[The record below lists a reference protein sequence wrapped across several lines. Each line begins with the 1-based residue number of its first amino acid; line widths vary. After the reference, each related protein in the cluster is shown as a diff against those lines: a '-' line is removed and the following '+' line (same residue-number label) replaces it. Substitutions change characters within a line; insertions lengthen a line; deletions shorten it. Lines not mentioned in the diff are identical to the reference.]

1 MQLFK
6 VYPLTDERV
15 KEVALLHLNTTNRG
29 EVTCLYTH
37 YNIEYNFF
45 CNEGDEEWCDNYV
58 ICDYDKEYLKM
69 NIKYGDTISY
79 KGFIGEVV
87 SVTDNKVT
95 VHYGGDAL
103 HYCVEEYDITDNN
116 IIVINT
122 NEGV

>member
-37 YNIEYNFF
+37 YSIEHNFF

-58 ICDYDKEYLKM
+58 ICDYDKEYLKWL
-69 NIKYGDTISY
+69 TY
-79 KGFIGEVV
+79 KCL
-87 SVTDNKVT
+87 S
-95 VHYGGDAL
+95 L
-103 HYCVEEYDITDNN
+103 L
-116 IIVINT
+116 
-122 NEGV
+122 

>member
-37 YNIEYNFF
+37 YSIEHNFF

-58 ICDYDKEYLKM
+58 ICDYDKECLKWILNMGILYL
-69 NIKYGDTISY
+69 IKVLLE
-79 KGFIGEVV
+79 K
-87 SVTDNKVT
+87 
-95 VHYGGDAL
+95 L
-103 HYCVEEYDITDNN
+103 
-116 IIVINT
+116 
-122 NEGV
+122 